1 MILEGLNFKSNFRG
15 RFEFCPNFSAR
26 HRSCTRNLASR
37 HRTMKSCIRT
47 CQGETP
53 SFSTAVLLSSGT
65 SASTP
70 TVPPNRLQNQP
81 LRRPSGKGVLDD
93 VGGVICILFQPL
105 RMAPDLGCD
114 PQTTFPTAF
123 GCATHTGPP
132 YTAIRDPAPA
142 TRKTHQS
149 TTHYREPIH
158 PASRLR
164 NPLRRKINV
173 RKKGSDRTTNDV
185 HEN

>member
-1 MILEGLNFKSNFRG
+1 MSRGNTELFDRGIAIFRDKSFHTDLHFGLSN
-15 RFEFCPNFSAR
+15 P
-26 HRSCTRNLASR
+26 
-37 HRTMKSCIRT
+37 
-47 CQGETP
+47 P
-53 SFSTAVLLSSGT
+53 S
-65 SASTP
+65 
-70 TVPPNRLQNQP
+70 RLQNQP

-93 VGGVICILFQPL
+93 VDGVICILFQPL

-173 RKKGSDRTTNDV
+173 RKRQRPDN
-185 HEN
+185 E